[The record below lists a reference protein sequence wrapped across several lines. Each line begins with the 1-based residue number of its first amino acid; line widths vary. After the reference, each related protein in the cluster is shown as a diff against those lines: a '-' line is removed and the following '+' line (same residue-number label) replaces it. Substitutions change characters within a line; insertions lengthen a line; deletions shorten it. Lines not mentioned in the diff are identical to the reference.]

1 MMDVPTAL
9 TVTGGESVSQIVIPP
24 HPIHIT
30 PQVITVR
37 RLLITPLTRRR
48 GLSPVPVLVQ
58 LPLASALPGSI
69 GCQTA
74 AVGVWQM
81 GGLMCRAVLIPAVII
96 TPLPI

>member
-1 MMDVPTAL
+1 MDVLMVLTAMAE
-9 TVTGGESVSQIVIPP
+9 GSVSLIVIPH

-37 RLLITPLTRRR
+37 RLLITPLTRRQ
-48 GLSPVPVLVQ
+48 GLSLVPVLVQ

-96 TPLPI
+96 TTLPI